1 MFYCFKVRN
10 FYKSALL
17 LTLHFL
23 CRYCCQESCHGTEV
37 WASCILQKQ
46 SRAQLS
52 PPGLASIT
60 FSVECSLVYCCTN
73 LQNSWDLINEW
84 AVMPVCPCLEW
95 WVSNGLILSEWCS
108 FLSCWFWVCWIW
120 QTAYLQCC
128 HVVDSAISFFCIAQV
143 RKFWLLWWMAG
154 STADTCRVY
163 FVVVSCLDTNT
174 SLVPLFLEQRVWQ
187 PVLSTHNGVVP
198 HIQTHF
204 HIGKGTLRMLC
215 LSWVM
220 HFVCVDMIHRDICC
234 E

>member
-1 MFYCFKVRN
+1 M
-10 FYKSALL
+10 A
-17 LTLHFL
+17 
-23 CRYCCQESCHGTEV
+23 
-37 WASCILQKQ
+37 
-46 SRAQLS
+46 
-52 PPGLASIT
+52 
-60 FSVECSLVYCCTN
+60 
-73 LQNSWDLINEW
+73 
-84 AVMPVCPCLEW
+84 VCPCLEW

-143 RKFWLLWWMAG
+143 RKSWLLWWMAG
-154 STADTCRVY
+154 STADTCWVY

-187 PVLSTHNGVVP
+187 PVLSTHNRVVP

-204 HIGKGTLRMLC
+204 HIGKGTLRMLW

-220 HFVCVDMIHRDICC
+220 HFVCVDMIHKIYAVNKFFNSEAWVVLILLWCC
-234 E
+234 RCKHSWLHFEHCHVGKSNTGPMQPVRRFVADQVSFPDLCSPRRCF